1 MRCRPL
7 GIANPMVR
15 AASCPPLRQA
25 QGRLLQKTRGRG
37 THSFN
42 TGKKRVER
50 WATRQP
56 YELGTYGELT
66 SRSPVGDGL
75 TIDHQPS
82 NASNIARAEGELG
95 RALTPE
101 ERKSVRDQGTAVAV
115 PEDSHRSASPTYGGR
130 NTPGQIQADAANPQA
145 AAARDSNAMVNAAS
159 SANKAAAQ
167 AAADKIQDD
176 QQ

>member
-1 MRCRPL
+1 
-7 GIANPMVR
+7 
-15 AASCPPLRQA
+15 
-25 QGRLLQKTRGRG
+25 
-37 THSFN
+37 
-42 TGKKRVER
+42 VER